1 MTPNLNTRDKRALM
15 IAGAAIA
22 IFVIIQFILFPL
34 NERHQVLKRQ
44 ILAAEDDLEKMAFLK
59 TQYDR
64 VNGQYSLSGNKV
76 FQNKDFNL
84 FSVLEQYAG
93 ESGVKR
99 HIAYMKPSFTEQ
111 KGTLLKLTIVEMKL
125 ETVTIDQLLQ
135 FLYRV
140 ETSATRININRMSIT
155 KTSKPEGFI
164 NAVLQV
170 ETLVEQ

>member
-1 MTPNLNTRDKRALM
+1 MTPKLNTRDKRALI

-44 ILAAEDDLEKMAFLK
+44 ILTAEDDLEKMTFLK
-59 TQYDR
+59 SQYDL
-64 VNGQYSLSGNKV
+64 VKGQYGLSGNKV

-84 FSVLEQYAG
+84 FSVLEQHAG
-93 ESGVKR
+93 DSGVKR
-99 HIAYMKPSFTEQ
+99 HIAYMKPSITEQ

-125 ETVTIDQLLQ
+125 ETVTMDQLLQ

-140 ETSATRININRMSIT
+140 ETSANRININRMSIT